1 MEVIVNNNLFNVK
14 VMMTRKDIESGMMG
28 KKFNREFNG
37 MLFIMEDKKHS
48 FWMKNCI
55 IPLDI
60 IFIRNNKIIKI
71 HKDCPPCK
79 SEDCDRYEGEGDMVL
94 EIRGGECDK
103 YDIVVG
109 DTILID

>member
-60 IFIRNNKIIKI
+60 IFIKNNKITKI
-71 HKDCPPCK
+71 HRDCQPCK
-79 SEDCDRYEGEGDMVL
+79 SEDCDRYEGNGDMVL

>member
-1 MEVIVNNNLFNVK
+1 
-14 VMMTRKDIESGMMG
+14 MMG
-28 KKFNREFNG
+28 KRFDKTFNG
-37 MLFIMEDKKHS
+37 LVFLMGGDEQC

-94 EIRGGECDK
+94 EINGGDCDK
-103 YDIVVG
+103 YDIVEG
-109 DTILID
+109 DKILID